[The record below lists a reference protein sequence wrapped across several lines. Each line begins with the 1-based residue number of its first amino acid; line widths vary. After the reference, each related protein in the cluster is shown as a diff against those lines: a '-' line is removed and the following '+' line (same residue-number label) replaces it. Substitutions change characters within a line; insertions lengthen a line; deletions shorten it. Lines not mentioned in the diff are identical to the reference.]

1 MFIKNKLLPF
11 LLLTISSSLY
21 SCWSLATEV
30 VNVPDDKFRACLNDH
45 LGKLPAMPLTDTE
58 LAGLTGQ
65 ISCAEMGIADITGAE
80 NLINVTYLNV
90 EYNIKEIKNKIDN
103 IIENLKKL
111 ELGESIIELKTFIEY
126 FNELYNDFDKEKECK
141 DLFRQNIK
149 DFSYKIDNIN
159 KVVRD
164 IYLQIDDIKYNY
176 NLSDEDINKFSI
188 LNKNLEKIV
197 LTLCGI
203 INQRKK
209 RKKGHFINLERY

>member
-1 MFIKNKLLPF
+1 M
-11 LLLTISSSLY
+11 
-21 SCWSLATEV
+21 
-30 VNVPDDKFRACLNDH
+30 
-45 LGKLPAMPLTDTE
+45 
-58 LAGLTGQ
+58 
-65 ISCAEMGIADITGAE
+65 
-80 NLINVTYLNV
+80 
-90 EYNIKEIKNKIDN
+90 
-103 IIENLKKL
+103 ENLKKL

-188 LNKNLEKIV
+188 LNKNLEKLIK
-197 LTLCGI
+197 I
-203 INQRKK
+203 IK
-209 RKKGHFINLERY
+209 Y